1 MLEIKPMTD
10 SEIKAAMKVI
20 DPQLLDI
27 DKQTFVWAVRY
38 MENKF
43 KETIHEYFST
53 QLQNV

>member
-38 MENKF
+38 MEDKF